1 MIKNKHKHQHTN
13 HNSDK
18 WLNEMT
24 KTDKNID
31 TLLDTFIDIAADVID
46 ELNNKNKDALN
57 DGRKLLIDSPIK
69 VECNCGDNCQCGENC
84 TCKDDSLSTKLDVK
98 NAVNA
103 SDLKIKSSVSN
114 EKRAELL
121 LENIF
126 SLIVDVND
134 EGENSVTIDLI
145 DEWNEQFPNDNL
157 SELELENII
166 DILYSYLT
174 SKGFEVEADLT
185 TVNEESEEYMTS
197 VMEINW

>member
-84 TCKDDSLSTKLDVK
+84 TCKDDSSLTKLDVK

-134 EGENSVTIDLI
+134 EGENSVTVDLI

-157 SELELENII
+157 SELELESII

>member
-1 MIKNKHKHQHTN
+1 MSKNKHKHQHTK
-13 HNSDK
+13 HNSNK

-24 KTDKNID
+24 KTDQNID

-157 SELELENII
+157 SELELESII